1 MMIKWPYLS
10 SIGTSTYCILGCLF
24 LGFSPTL
31 PYNWQM
37 FKLERPKDWV
47 RRALTFS
54 LWQLP
59 HLALDQSFGDIPCSL
74 VVIWHSNL
82 RLRIMVQLVVDITLM
97 HVTRGSLALARI
109 NNKTLW
115 WHLASLMPPSNL
127 DQLGVVLLGP
137 RDIHF
142 CFDYDFWLKYFFLF
156 LPRNTRRLIL
166 INWGLE
172 YEYRVPVLPSLGY
185 RVLRYYPH
193 IRAILLKYL
202 SGTQKVALVES
213 LHVPSWECQ
222 STHPGCAL
230 CVCNT

>member
-82 RLRIMVQLVVDITLM
+82 RLRIMVQLVTGCWYYFV
-97 HVTRGSLALARI
+97 ARNHMLSGI
-109 NNKTLW
+109 GTNHIAEKKCL
-115 WHLASLMPPSNL
+115 HLSNCKHYKPMFSWYPAPLPPGNME
-127 DQLGVVLLGP
+127 
-137 RDIHF
+137 
-142 CFDYDFWLKYFFLF
+142 LF
-156 LPRNTRRLIL
+156 R
-166 INWGLE
+166 LE
-172 YEYRVPVLPSLGY
+172 YSVV
-185 RVLRYYPH
+185 
-193 IRAILLKYL
+193 
-202 SGTQKVALVES
+202 QFVAA
-213 LHVPSWECQ
+213 
-222 STHPGCAL
+222 T
-230 CVCNT
+230 CNFYTIDMPCIGVW